1 MSELDAP
8 TLEERGSLNVL
19 VVDDDPFINR
29 LVQIRLKN
37 RGYQVISASDGEK
50 ALELIRSV
58 LPDLVFL
65 DVAMPKVGGLQV
77 LEEIRRSKLD
87 VAVIMMTAFGSESIA
102 VEAMRHGA
110 DDYLPKPFE
119 PSGFEAVLERTV
131 RRLLLTRQNVM
142 LRRRLDLEMAQ
153 AAQVQVDLLPQ
164 AVPELAHFEVAVFFR
179 SARAV
184 SGDFYDWYQ
193 DGQMLA
199 FTLGDVMGKGMPAA
213 LLMATARAVMR
224 VAGELR
230 TPALALNTAAQVL
243 GPDLE
248 RSGRFVTL
256 FHCQLDSATRRFTY
270 ANAGH
275 RLGFVLR
282 AQGALEEFEA
292 QGLPIGILPDESYT
306 EQTLNLAPGDW
317 VVIYSDGLIDAR
329 GDEGSAVEALA
340 AVLAGANGAAQAV
353 DRLVALAV
361 PPGELPDDL
370 TLLVLHCK
378 AEGEPIKSGAST

>member
-1 MSELDAP
+1 MMTELDAL
-8 TLEERGSLNVL
+8 TLEERGALNVL

-29 LVQIRLKN
+29 LVQIRLRN
-37 RGYQVISASDGEK
+37 RGYQVISAGDGER
-50 ALELIRSV
+50 ALELIRT
-58 LPDLVFL
+58 LAPDLVFL

-77 LEEIRRSKLD
+77 LEEIRRDKLD

-119 PSGFEAVLERTV
+119 PVGFEAVLERTV

-142 LRRRLDLEMAQ
+142 LRRRLDVEMAQ
-153 AAQVQVDLLPQ
+153 AAQVQADLLPQ
-164 AVPELAHFEVAVFFR
+164 VMPELPSFEIAAYFR

-193 DGQMLA
+193 DGQSFA

-224 VAGELR
+224 VAGGLR
-230 TPALALNTAAQVL
+230 TPALALHTAAQVL

-256 FHCQLDSATRRFTY
+256 FHCQLDATTGAFTY

-275 RLGFVLR
+275 RLGFILR
-282 AQGALEEFEA
+282 GGNLLEEFEPQA
-292 QGLPIGILPDESYT
+292 LPIGILPDDLYT
-306 EQTLNLAPGDW
+306 ERTLMLAPGDW
-317 VVIYSDGLIDAR
+317 VVVYSDGLIDAKMDAEI
-329 GDEGSAVEALA
+329 GAAELAGVLTAQTQAKVAVE
-340 AVLAGANGAAQAV
+340 Q
-353 DRLVALAV
+353 LVALAV
-361 PPGELPDDL
+361 GPGELPDDL
-370 TLLVLHCK
+370 TLVVLRCK
-378 AEGEPIKSGAST
+378 GGQTR

>member
-1 MSELDAP
+1 MAELDA
-8 TLEERGSLNVL
+8 TTMEERASLNVL

-29 LVQIRLKN
+29 LVQIRMKN
-37 RGYQVISASDGEK
+37 RGYQVMSAGDGEK
-50 ALELIRSV
+50 ALEVIRAAP
-58 LPDLVFL
+58 PDLIFL
-65 DVAMPKVGGLQV
+65 DVAMPKVSGLQV
-77 LEEIRRSKLD
+77 LEEIRRDKLD
-87 VAVIMMTAFGSESIA
+87 IAVIMMTAFGSESIA

-131 RRLLLTRQNVM
+131 RRLLLTRQNVI
-142 LRRRLDLEMAQ
+142 LRRRLELEMAQ
-153 AAQVQVDLLPQ
+153 AAQVQADLLPQ
-164 AVPELAHFEVAVFFR
+164 AVPEVVGFEIAAYFR

-193 DGQMLA
+193 DGQTLA

-224 VAGELR
+224 VAGGLR
-230 TPALALNTAAQVL
+230 TPALALNTAAEVL

-256 FHCQLDSATRRFTY
+256 FHCQLQAESRQFTY

-275 RLGFVLR
+275 RLGFVQR
-282 AQGALEEFEA
+282 ASGALETFEA
-292 QGLPIGILPDESYT
+292 QGLPLGIWGDATYT
-306 EQTLNLAPGDW
+306 EKSLTLAPGDW
-317 VVIYSDGLIDAR
+317 VVIYSDGLIDAK
-329 GDEGSAVEALA
+329 GDEEIRTEQLA
-340 AVLAGANGAAQAV
+340 AVLSAKLSAATAV
-353 DRLVALAV
+353 QRLVELAV

-370 TLLVLHCK
+370 TLLVLRCK
-378 AEGEPIKSGAST
+378 PEG

>member
-1 MSELDAP
+1 MAEINVRTEEAL
-8 TLEERGSLNVL
+8 TEEERFSLKVL

-37 RGYQVISASDGEK
+37 RGYQVISAGDGEK
-50 ALELIRSV
+50 ALELIRTV
-58 LPDLVFL
+58 APDLVFL

-77 LEEIRRSKLD
+77 LEEIRRDKLD

-119 PSGFEAVLERTV
+119 PSAFEAVLERTV

-153 AAQVQVDLLPQ
+153 AAQVQADLLPQ
-164 AVPELAHFEVAVFFR
+164 SVPQLEGFEVAAYFR

-193 DGQMLA
+193 DGQTLA

-213 LLMATARAVMR
+213 LVMATARAVMR
-224 VAGELR
+224 VAGGLR
-230 TPALALNTAAQVL
+230 TPALALQTAAETL

-256 FHCQLDSATRRFTY
+256 FHCQVEGTTRHFTY

-275 RLGFVLR
+275 RLGFVRR
-282 AQGALEEFEA
+282 ASGALENFEA
-292 QGLPIGILPDESYT
+292 QALPLGILADDTYT
-306 EQTLNLAPGDW
+306 EKRIELAPGDW
-317 VVIYSDGLIDAR
+317 VVIYSDGLIDAK
-329 GDEGSAVEALA
+329 GDEEIAVEELA
-340 AVLAGANGAAQAV
+340 VTLDGESHPASAIE
-353 DRLVALAV
+353 RLVALAV

-370 TLLVLHCK
+370 TVLVLRCNE
-378 AEGEPIKSGAST
+378 EGA

>member
-1 MSELDAP
+1 MAQIDA
-8 TLEERGSLNVL
+8 TSQIDATTTEERAALNVL

-29 LVQIRLKN
+29 LVQIRMKN
-37 RGYQVISASDGEK
+37 RGYQVFSAGDGEK
-50 ALELIRSV
+50 ALEMIRAAS
-58 LPDLVFL
+58 LDLVFL
-65 DVAMPKVGGLQV
+65 DVAMPKVSGLQV
-77 LEEIRRSKLD
+77 LEEIRRDKLD
-87 VAVIMMTAFGSESIA
+87 IAVIIMTAFGSESVA
-102 VEAMRHGA
+102 VEAMRNGA

-153 AAQVQVDLLPQ
+153 AAQVQADLLPQ
-164 AVPELAHFEVAVFFR
+164 AVPEIEGFEIAAFFR

-193 DGQMLA
+193 DEKDNQTVA

-224 VAGELR
+224 VAGGLR
-230 TPALALNTAAQVL
+230 TPALALNTAAKVL

-248 RSGRFVTL
+248 RSGRFITL
-256 FHCQLDSATRRFTY
+256 FHCQLQAESRQFTY

-275 RLGFVLR
+275 RLGFVQR
-282 AQGALEEFEA
+282 ADGVIETFEA
-292 QGLPIGILPDESYT
+292 QGLPLGIWGDATYT
-306 EQTLNLAPGDW
+306 EKHLTLSPGDW
-317 VVIYSDGLIDAR
+317 VVIYSDGLIDAKV
-329 GDEGSAVEALA
+329 DEEIGVDQLA
-340 AVLAGANGAAQAV
+340 ALLSMELSATKAME
-353 DRLVALAV
+353 RLVGLAV

-370 TLLVLHCK
+370 TVLVLRCK
-378 AEGEPIKSGAST
+378 PNQ

>member
-1 MSELDAP
+1 MVAPVKSTKITELESS
-8 TLEERGSLNVL
+8 TLEERLSLNVL

-37 RGYQVISASDGEK
+37 RGYRVTSAGDGEK
-50 ALELIRSV
+50 ALELIRSDS
-58 LPDLVFL
+58 PDLLFL

-77 LEEIRRSKLD
+77 LEEIRRDKLD

-119 PSGFEAVLERTV
+119 PTGFEAVLERTV

-153 AAQVQVDLLPQ
+153 AAQVQADLLPQ
-164 AVPELAHFEVAVFFR
+164 QMPEVAGFEVAAFFR

-184 SGDFYDWYQ
+184 SGDFYDWVQ
-193 DGQMLA
+193 NGQTFS

-224 VAGELR
+224 VAAGLR
-230 TPALALNTAAQVL
+230 TPALALNTAAEVL

-248 RSGRFVTL
+248 RSGRFITL
-256 FHCQLDSATRRFTY
+256 FHCQLQADTRQLVYT
-270 ANAGH
+270 NAGH
-275 RLGFVLR
+275 RLGFVRR
-282 AQGALEEFEA
+282 ATGTIELFEA
-292 QGLPIGILPDESYT
+292 QGLPMGIWADSTYS
-306 EQTLNLAPGDW
+306 EQSITLAPNDW
-317 VVIYSDGLIDAR
+317 VVIYSDGLIDAK
-329 GDEGSAVEALA
+329 GDGGIGVEHLA
-340 AVLAGANGAAQAV
+340 AVLATASNAQSAV
-353 DRLVALAV
+353 ERLVELAV
-361 PPGELPDDL
+361 PSGELPDDL
-370 TLLVLHCK
+370 TVLVLYCK
-378 AEGEPIKSGAST
+378 AEK